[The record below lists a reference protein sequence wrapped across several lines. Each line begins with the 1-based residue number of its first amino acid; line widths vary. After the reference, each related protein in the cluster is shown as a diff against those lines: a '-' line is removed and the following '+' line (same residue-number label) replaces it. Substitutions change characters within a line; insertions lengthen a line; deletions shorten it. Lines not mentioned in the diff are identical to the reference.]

1 MENHEAQEEQ
11 HRQQGSGFKRQPP
24 RWAVIIVA
32 IVVIVAA
39 GLGGWYWY
47 GQSAQQP
54 QEQSEAGEEADR
66 GTFGGAVQAI
76 EGDTIRIK
84 NAQFQETQQF
94 KITDQTRAINDAAGE
109 ISDPGQI
116 EQGMNANV
124 RYKTGDN
131 TAVTIWF
138 Y

>member
-1 MENHEAQEEQ
+1 MENQEGREGQ
-11 HRQQGSGFKRQPP
+11 DRQQGSGFKWRP
-24 RWAVIIVA
+24 RWIVIAA
-32 IVVIVAA
+32 IVVVIAVA

-47 GQSAQQP
+47 GQSTGQS
-54 QEQSEAGEEADR
+54 QEQSEAQEEAEQ
-66 GTFGGAVQAI
+66 GSFGGTVQAI

-94 KITDQTRAINDAAGE
+94 KITDETRAINDAAGE

-124 RYKTGDN
+124 QYKTGDN
-131 TAVTIWF
+131 TAITIWF